1 MARRKTVKPSAP
13 PKVSP
18 KARLILATTVR
29 QFYEANV
36 IRATQGH
43 CSTRDGHRFAVD
55 ASGRAVLSGTAA
67 DPVVW
72 LTEIEHRIVACA
84 DREDQSALF
93 VPDHTRI
100 CREKDGKLSWEGASA
115 YRGQP
120 RSKRS

>member
-13 PKVSP
+13 PKVSH

-29 QFYEANV
+29 EFYEANV

-67 DPVVW
+67 DPVEW

-84 DREDQSALF
+84 DREERSARF
-93 VPDHTRI
+93 IPDRTRI
-100 CREKDGKLSWEGASA
+100 CRENGKLSWDGASA
-115 YRGQP
+115 YKPLKRRGP
-120 RSKRS
+120 A

>member
-67 DPVVW
+67 DPVEW

-84 DREDQSALF
+84 DREERSARF
-93 VPDHTRI
+93 IPDHTRI
-100 CREKDGKLSWEGASA
+100 CRENGKLSWDGASA
-115 YRGQP
+115 YRP
-120 RSKRS
+120 IKKR